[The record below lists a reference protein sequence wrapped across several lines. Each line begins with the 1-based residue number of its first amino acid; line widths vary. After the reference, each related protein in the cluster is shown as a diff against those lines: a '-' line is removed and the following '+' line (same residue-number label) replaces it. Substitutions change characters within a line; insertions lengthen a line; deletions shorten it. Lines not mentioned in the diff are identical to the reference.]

1 VRWIARLVGSADAN
15 GADHL
20 IAQLDRESARPKRS
34 CAQGAEAAGGDAAE
48 VGDDAGR
55 RAAPEHDGP
64 FPIISMDVPR
74 NSVSISKAQNVRGS
88 ARHGKRKLRTRGG
101 AKVNDLSVRSGLAL
115 RV

>member
-1 VRWIARLVGSADAN
+1 LSASAVGSAN

-20 IAQLDRESARPKRS
+20 IAPLDRESARPERS
-34 CAQGAEAAGGDAAE
+34 CAQRAEAAGGDAAK

-74 NSVSISKAQNVRGS
+74 NNVSILEGRGRDGIGGPRE
-88 ARHGKRKLRTRGG
+88 AEAAYALRGG
-101 AKVNDLSVRSGLAL
+101 GRRPVVGTVWR
-115 RV
+115 